1 MKKVKGKD
9 VGETQNYSEQRAFSE
24 RLQQIRRDKT
34 GTFNTDYFNR
44 DLLFQLLYLRDH
56 FQEKE
61 ENLKK
66 MLWETFSVDDLTI
79 GDKEKDDI
87 IRNFVKGEKTDI
99 QMDFFNT
106 TNTLQYFSSGQYAR
120 FDFLQNYTGS

>member
-1 MKKVKGKD
+1 M
-9 VGETQNYSEQRAFSE
+9 
-24 RLQQIRRDKT
+24 
-34 GTFNTDYFNR
+34 
-44 DLLFQLLYLRDH
+44 
-56 FQEKE
+56 
-61 ENLKK
+61 
-66 MLWETFSVDDLTI
+66 DDLTI

-99 QMDFFNT
+99 QMDFFHT

>member
-1 MKKVKGKD
+1 
-9 VGETQNYSEQRAFSE
+9 
-24 RLQQIRRDKT
+24 
-34 GTFNTDYFNR
+34 
-44 DLLFQLLYLRDH
+44 
-56 FQEKE
+56 
-61 ENLKK
+61 

-120 FDFLQNYTGS
+120 FDFCKTILDRERLCQQ